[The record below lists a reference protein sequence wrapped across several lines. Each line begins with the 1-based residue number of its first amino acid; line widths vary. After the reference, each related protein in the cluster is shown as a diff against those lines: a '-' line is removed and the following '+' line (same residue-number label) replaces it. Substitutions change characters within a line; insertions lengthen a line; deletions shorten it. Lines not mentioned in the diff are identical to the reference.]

1 MKKTIIPAAILFLIF
16 TGLHSQI
23 IENPGKPT
31 AEIFTDFHYNA
42 GDPGKTT
49 GFSVNR
55 AYFGYNYIVDE
66 NFSALLRIEIGTPED
81 LVSGSKP
88 RRYAYYRDASIT
100 YSGDKLTI
108 TLGITGTRLFDYQQ
122 KFWGKRYVASTYQSL
137 NGYGFVADL
146 GMVANYKFSNI
157 IEADFTLMNGE
168 GYSNLQLDNNLKS
181 SIGITITPIK
191 QLAFRMYS
199 DLMKRSGLWQ
209 NTLIGFA
216 GFRNS
221 FFSFGAEISF
231 KSNLDLQKDHDAWG
245 VSATGS
251 ISLTKKIDFF
261 TRYDYSTSVI
271 APGDVAEWNYN
282 KDGTFLVTGFQYT
295 FNKIVKVA
303 LDYQA
308 GFPVDASKSSSKLIF
323 LNALF
328 KF

>member
-1 MKKTIIPAAILFLIF
+1 MRKTIIPATILFLTF
-16 TGLHSQI
+16 SGLNSQT
-23 IENPGKPT
+23 IEIPGKPT
-31 AEIFTDFHYNA
+31 VEIFTDFHYNA
-42 GDPGKTT
+42 GDPGKFT

-55 AYFGYNYIVDE
+55 AYFGYTYKVDE
-66 NFSALLRIEIGTPED
+66 NFSALIRIDIGTPED

-88 RRYAYYRDASIT
+88 RRYAFFRDASIN
-100 YSGDKLTI
+100 YSKDKLSI

-122 KFWGKRYVASTYQSL
+122 RFWGLRYLASTYQSL

-146 GMVANYKFSNI
+146 GLVVNYKFNDK

-181 SIGITITPIK
+181 SLGITVTPIK
-191 QLAFRMYS
+191 QLVFRMYS
-199 DLMKRSGLWQ
+199 DLMKQSGLWQ

-216 GFRNS
+216 GFRND
-221 FFSFGAEISF
+221 FFSFGAEISH
-231 KSNLDLQKDHDAWG
+231 KTNLDLTKGHDAWG
-245 VSATGS
+245 ISGTGS

-271 APGDVAEWNYN
+271 APGDVMEWNYS
-282 KDGTFLVTGFQYT
+282 KDGTFLITGFQYT
-295 FNKIVKVA
+295 FNKIVKIA